1 MRLDQMP
8 YHSMPTLAVLPFRQ
22 FGIGWSWQLRAL
34 KLFPDS
40 LLAWKRYFYDNGQ
53 GHARC
58 SSFSTFAEAMIAA
71 DAFNQSTSEHIS
83 NAVHDPVIQASI
95 TLKVDKALTAARR
108 IQDEEELME
117 CEAVKR
123 NAHLPRPA
131 IQDLELPSKMD
142 SLRQPLHEQLERTP
156 YLQVVALTRLMM
168 STESTDTLPTLSQQE
183 KPCSSAV

>member
-53 GHARC
+53 GHARG

-71 DAFNQSTSEHIS
+71 DAFNQTTAVHIS
-83 NAVHDPVIQASI
+83 QRCADEAANAAGQ
-95 TLKVDKALTAARR
+95 
-108 IQDEEELME
+108 
-117 CEAVKR
+117 
-123 NAHLPRPA
+123 
-131 IQDLELPSKMD
+131 
-142 SLRQPLHEQLERTP
+142 
-156 YLQVVALTRLMM
+156 
-168 STESTDTLPTLSQQE
+168 
-183 KPCSSAV
+183 